1 MAKVR
6 KINVSKV
13 QGDDS
18 NNTSSSEVRPYGEI
32 AVYEGIDNKLEL
44 LMFDGV
50 RTNLKS
56 KVLNKGT
63 FYGGDA
69 DSGDGLNYD
78 TIKLIPDAELHRN
91 DSVYGNDQYL
101 IIDPTGGEPNHI
113 HIRAGGTI
121 DSSTTDLFLGGEKNN
136 VRVSDTNDRVSITTD
151 AGGSATNSWTFAGDG
166 TTIFPNGL
174 IKTQANQSIGIL
186 AIDGGSLSEYPA
198 QLMAQQVAQAQPDTV
213 ISSYDNRAT
222 IQTDV
227 NGTIK
232 TWTFG
237 RDGSLTFPN
246 DTVQTTAWTGI
257 PGPYADDAAAALA
270 NVAVG
275 SPYYQVSGQV
285 FVRLV

>member
-32 AVYEGIDNKLEL
+32 AVYEGINNKLEL

-91 DSVYGNDQYL
+91 DNVYGNDQYL

-113 HIRAGGTI
+113 HIRSGGTI

-136 VRVSDTNDRVSITTD
+136 VRVSDTNDRVAITTD
-151 AGGSATNSWTFAGDG
+151 AG
-166 TTIFPNGL
+166 
-174 IKTQANQSIGIL
+174 
-186 AIDGGSLSEYPA
+186 
-198 QLMAQQVAQAQPDTV
+198 
-213 ISSYDNRAT
+213 IS
-222 IQTDV
+222 
-227 NGTIK
+227 GIK
-232 TWTFG
+232 TWLF
-237 RDGSLTFPN
+237 DGGGALTFP
-246 DTVQTTAWTGI
+246 DTTSQTTAYPGI

>member
-6 KINVSKV
+6 RINVSRV
-13 QGDDS
+13 EGEDS
-18 NNTSSSEVRPYGEI
+18 NNTNSNEIRPYGEI
-32 AVYEGIDNKLEL
+32 AVYVDESDSNKLEL

-78 TIKLIPDAELHRN
+78 TIKLIPDAELYVN
-91 DSVYGNDQYL
+91 PDINGNFNYGNDQYL
-101 IIDPTGGEPNHI
+101 IIDPTEPDHI
-113 HIRAGGTI
+113 HIRAGGSM
-121 DSSTTDLFLGGEKNN
+121 DNSNADLFLGGEKNN
-136 VRVSDTNDRVSITTD
+136 VRVSDISDRVAITAD
-151 AGGSATNSWTFAGDG
+151 AGE
-166 TTIFPNGL
+166 
-174 IKTQANQSIGIL
+174 
-186 AIDGGSLSEYPA
+186 GG
-198 QLMAQQVAQAQPDTV
+198 
-213 ISSYDNRAT
+213 
-222 IQTDV
+222 
-227 NGTIK
+227 IK
-232 TWTFG
+232 TWLF
-237 RDGSLTFPN
+237 DGGGALTFP
-246 DTVQTTAWTGI
+246 DTSSQTTAYPGI